1 MPRKLLTLAVFT
13 AGRSFAQRAGANH
26 RGFTV
31 DRQHAQPA
39 ERIVTEDADDQGRL
53 TRLRIEFVVV
63 SECSLRLAPVNP
75 GMQFVRATLY
85 RHFATREQL
94 ILALAQESL
103 AFTERELQPI
113 MALDLDAR
121 AKLERG

>member
-1 MPRKLLTLAVFT
+1 
-13 AGRSFAQRAGANH
+13 
-26 RGFTV
+26 
-31 DRQHAQPA
+31 
-39 ERIVTEDADDQGRL
+39 
-53 TRLRIEFVVV
+53 
-63 SECSLRLAPVNP
+63 
-75 GMQFVRATLY
+75 MQFVRATLY